1 MGRRGTGGRRIL
13 VWAAALLAV
22 YAAVVVVAAVFQRSL
37 IYFPS
42 PERPELARAGLP
54 GGREV
59 TFTTTD
65 GLTLF
70 AWYWPASAGQRT
82 VAVMHGNAGH
92 IGHRLGTAAPYVAAG
107 YGVLLVEYRGYG
119 GNPGRPSE
127 EGLVADG
134 RAALDW
140 LAAEGV
146 PPDRTVL
153 YGESLGTGVAVRLA
167 TEYPVAGIVLEAP
180 YTAVVDVARSRFWF
194 LPVGLLLQDRFESLG
209 RLADVSAPILVLHGT
224 ADRVIPVAHGRR
236 MAAASGATFHEIPAA
251 GHMDLYEFGADRLVL
266 DWLDALG

>member
-1 MGRRGTGGRRIL
+1 M
-13 VWAAALLAV
+13 
-22 YAAVVVVAAVFQRSL
+22 
-37 IYFPS
+37 
-42 PERPELARAGLP
+42 
-54 GGREV
+54 
-59 TFTTTD
+59 
-65 GLTLF
+65 F

-224 ADRVIPVAHGRR
+224 ADRVIDLHTGRP
-236 MAAASGATFHEIPAA
+236 GA
-251 GHMDLYEFGADRLVL
+251 V
-266 DWLDALG
+266 